1 MARRFYQP
9 TGDVPAVSPA
19 FDAAWTLTGSAVR
32 RRMMTVVKTANDAVA
47 NGGAIASNASGDVVL
62 HRQYVSDPMNAGLVF
77 DTSTTYKCYLQALE
91 SAINDNA
98 FPRMGVRI
106 VSYDGSTVRAT
117 LLAVADY
124 STPTEFNT
132 ALRNKIFANGD
143 TGTNASY
150 TTQTGDRL
158 VVELGHGDTAGAT
171 ISVTLRWGTSGASSG
186 DLPEDETTTTTTF
199 RGWFE
204 TSTTVTFWEQADDF
218 EVSPDNTTL
227 NPGNIATT
235 TATGTTVSDSG
246 RTPAVGSFSAMFAAP
261 AATTQLRYDH
271 LAVSEAWWRFYVQMD
286 TLAPA
291 NVDLILIRNG
301 ASNAGSM
308 QINTAG
314 NIRLRDQT
322 LAQID
327 LSAATLAVDVWH
339 RIELHMTTTRLEC
352 RYWSDPTHH
361 GGPSSVV
368 EDETTLGGTVS
379 NTTWDN
385 FAIGVVSA
393 TTWTIWLD
401 ALAVRFAD
409 GWVGSAR
416 PYSLSPRARH
426 PMQAQLTR

>member
-1 MARRFYQP
+1 
-9 TGDVPAVSPA
+9 
-19 FDAAWTLTGSAVR
+19 
-32 RRMMTVVKTANDAVA
+32 
-47 NGGAIASNASGDVVL
+47 
-62 HRQYVSDPMNAGLVF
+62 
-77 DTSTTYKCYLQALE
+77 
-91 SAINDNA
+91 
-98 FPRMGVRI
+98 
-106 VSYDGSTVRAT
+106 
-117 LLAVADY
+117 
-124 STPTEFNT
+124 
-132 ALRNKIFANGD
+132 
-143 TGTNASY
+143 
-150 TTQTGDRL
+150 
-158 VVELGHGDTAGAT
+158 
-171 ISVTLRWGTSGASSG
+171 
-186 DLPEDETTTTTTF
+186 
-199 RGWFE
+199 
-204 TSTTVTFWEQADDF
+204 
-218 EVSPDNTTL
+218 
-227 NPGNIATT
+227 
-235 TATGTTVSDSG
+235 
-246 RTPAVGSFSAMFAAP
+246 
-261 AATTQLRYDH
+261 
-271 LAVSEAWWRFYVQMD
+271 VQMD

-352 RYWSDPTHH
+352 RYWSDPNHH

-401 ALAVRFAD
+401 ALAIRFAD